1 VCDDDRAFHFFNT
14 FLEGNLAM
22 KKLLL
27 LITFPAACTMLA
39 NSLALA
45 GAANV
50 ASGDG
55 TKMKFEYR
63 DQDLRID
70 MKGQEGYMLVTG
82 GSMYVVSVSNGQ
94 TMVIDMKQA
103 RNMFGN
109 MADTATPSAMEGEL
123 LSFEPAGRNEVV
135 AGIEGEVYEVRFI
148 DADGKERSS
157 EMVLSDDPRAEEF
170 RDAVFAMARSATAAL
185 SEQAEAADEMQQRL
199 RAENKGVLRFGG
211 DMTVTALSDRVIDK
225 SRFVLPAAPTDLSAM
240 GGLGDM
246 LGAQTV
252 GGQSAEEEEE
262 SEGIM
267 SSVFGAFGKKAEEK
281 SDRAEQKTENKI
293 DRETDKAVDS
303 VLDKAFGKLLGK

>member
-1 VCDDDRAFHFFNT
+1 
-14 FLEGNLAM
+14 M
-22 KKLLL
+22 KKLPP
-27 LITFPAACTMLA
+27 LITMSAACTMLA
-39 NSLALA
+39 SSLALA

-50 ASGDG
+50 TSQDG

-63 DQDLRID
+63 NQDLRID
-70 MKGQEGYMLVTG
+70 MKGQDGYMLVTG

-109 MADTATPSAMEGEL
+109 MADTATPSVVEGEL
-123 LSFEPAGRNEVV
+123 LSFERAGRTEVV
-135 AGIEGEVYEVRFI
+135 AGIEGEVYEVRFV

-157 EMVLSDDPRAEEF
+157 DMVLSGDPRAKEF
-170 RDAVFAMARSATAAL
+170 RDAMFTMAHSAIAA
-185 SEQAEAADEMQQRL
+185 SSQQSDSADDMQQRL
-199 RAENKGVLRFGG
+199 RAENKGVLRFGD

-225 SRFVLPAAPTDLSAM
+225 SRFVLPAEPTDLSAM
-240 GGLGDM
+240 GGLGNM

-252 GGQSAEEEEE
+252 GGDTAEEEEE
-262 SEGIM
+262 SEGGIM